1 MGREPG
7 EKGVSY
13 SGEVMV
19 VATSEQMALFDADQI
34 VNPQMGG
41 AEDLDR
47 MVYYPG
53 GSASLRELNEM
64 KEAGDGG
71 MWRLSGGARRYLIT
85 ARRRFTKR
93 RKHMKRTRSMKRKT
107 RRYRVTRR

>member
-7 EKGVSY
+7 EKGVPY

-19 VATSEQMALFDADQI
+19 FATPEQMALFDADQI

-47 MVYYPG
+47 RVYYAG
-53 GSASLRELNEM
+53 GSATLRELNEM

-71 MWRLSGGARRYLIT
+71 MWRLSGGARR
-85 ARRRFTKR
+85 RSMKR
-93 RKHMKRTRSMKRKT
+93 RGRRSIKRRGRRSTKRKT
-107 RRYRVTRR
+107 RR

>member
-1 MGREPG
+1 
-7 EKGVSY
+7 
-13 SGEVMV
+13 MV
-19 VATSEQMALFDADQI
+19 VATPEQMALFDAELI
-34 VNPQMGG
+34 VNPQMSG

-53 GSASLRELNEM
+53 GSATLRELNEM

-71 MWRLSGGARRYLIT
+71 MWRLSGGARRL
-85 ARRRFTKR
+85 TKR

-107 RRYRVTRR
+107 RRQRVTRR